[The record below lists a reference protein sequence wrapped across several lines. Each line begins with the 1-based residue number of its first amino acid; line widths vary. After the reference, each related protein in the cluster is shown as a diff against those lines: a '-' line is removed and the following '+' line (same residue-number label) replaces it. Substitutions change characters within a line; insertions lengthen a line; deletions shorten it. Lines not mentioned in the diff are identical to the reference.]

1 MERGLISGL
10 FWGALASAL
19 VVAIISL
26 VSGLPLRTAA
36 TPSSVDV
43 GVPAGSEFN
52 RNRPE
57 ALPVIPQAEV
67 AGKIAQAPEVTA
79 PETEAAPRPDTEPA
93 ATPEPKVSQ
102 PDAPEAP
109 PAVTYDGPLAGQGD
123 AGGARVQG
131 DAPALSTPQT
141 ATETVPT
148 APAMPVIRRAA
159 KIVQTEVEPPAPTP
173 APEPAPEVAA
183 APEAPTVEAE
193 PAVTAPPRATGSRD

>member
-10 FWGALASAL
+10 FWGALVSAL

-93 ATPEPKVSQ
+93 ATPAPKVSQ

-109 PAVTYDGPLAGQGD
+109 PAVTYDGPLAGP
-123 AGGARVQG
+123 G